1 MDGRFVR
8 ERSHGFA
15 LSRYKNILFLV
26 AVLVAQIIGLAV
38 QVRRPNPNG
47 GDAPAVRLIRYWAIG
62 VMSPPEKAIHG
73 SGSGARSLWSNYL
86 DLRHVRRQNQEL
98 TDQVRRLQLEQATLL
113 EDARQGQRLQTLLA
127 FKEHYIYS
135 TVPAE
140 VIGTSGT
147 DQSRILYIDKGA
159 KDGLKPDMAVITPD
173 GIVGKLKDVFANT
186 SQVLVISDQTS
197 GAGVVLESTRLRGV
211 LRGNALGQP
220 QIINMLPDERVK
232 PGERVVT
239 SGGDQIYPRGLPVG
253 VVDQVVP
260 DTSNPPFMDILIK
273 PAANLGHLEELLV
286 ITQAGDQMPEKEKQ
300 DLAQSAAE
308 GAIAATQQ
316 RASDILAER
325 LPGLNNPGALADAPP
340 APDHGSVNPD
350 TVPVNLH
357 PPPALHAD
365 HYSPNTTPQAGALT
379 PGQSVVDPKYVA
391 TPASTAPAA
400 SSTPA
405 AKGTAK
411 ADSAKTD
418 AKDDAAGP
426 KTDQPGTAK
435 PHHASTSST
444 SATGTGNAPS
454 GDAASPGTTHP
465 AAAKPKVPKTPPA
478 DQPAA
483 PEPGSEPPATPAN
496 GTPPQ

>member
-62 VMSPPEKAIHG
+62 IMSPPEKVLHG
-73 SGSGARSLWSNYL
+73 SGSGLRGLWANYL
-86 DLRHVRRQNQEL
+86 DLRHVRVQNQEL

-113 EDARQGQRLQTLLA
+113 EDARQGQRLQALLA
-127 FKEHYIYS
+127 FKEHYIYK
-135 TVPAE
+135 TVPAQ

-159 KDGLKPDMAVITPD
+159 KDGLKPDMAVITPN
-173 GIVGKLKDVFANT
+173 GIVGKLKDVFAST

-197 GAGVVLESTRLRGV
+197 GAGVILESTRLRGV

-300 DLAQSAAE
+300 DLAESAAE

-316 RASDILAER
+316 RASDILSER
-325 LPGLNNPGALADAPP
+325 LPGLDNPGALADTPP
-340 APDHGSVNPD
+340 AADHGTVNAD
-350 TVPVNLH
+350 TVPVKLH

-365 HYSPNTTPQAGALT
+365 HYTPNSTPEASALT
-379 PGQSVVDPKYVA
+379 PGQAVVDPRYA
-391 TPASTAPAA
+391 PTPASTPPAA
-400 SSTPA
+400 SATPTPKA
-405 AKGTAK
+405 ETAK
-411 ADSAKTD
+411 TAANE
-418 AKDDAAGP
+418 DAAGQ
-426 KTDQPGTAK
+426 KAEQAGTAK
-435 PHHASTSST
+435 PHHASTSSR
-444 SATGTGNAPS
+444 SVTGTGSAAS
-454 GDAASPGTTHP
+454 VEGTASPGTTHP
-465 AAAKPKVPKTPPA
+465 AAVKPKVPKPPTA

-483 PEPGSEPPATPAN
+483 APEPGAEPPATPGN
-496 GTPPQ
+496 GSAPQ

>member
-1 MDGRFVR
+1 M
-8 ERSHGFA
+8 
-15 LSRYKNILFLV
+15 SRYKNILFLV

-47 GDAPAVRLIRYWAIG
+47 GDAPAVRLIRLWAISL
-62 VMSPPEKAIHG
+62 VSPPEKVVHG
-73 SGSGARSLWSNYL
+73 TGTGVRGLWSNYL
-86 DLRHVRRQNQEL
+86 DLRRVREQNQEL
-98 TDQVRRLQLEQATLL
+98 KDRLSRLQLEQAGLL
-113 EDARQGQRLQTLLA
+113 EDARQGQRLQALLG

-135 TVPAE
+135 TVPAQ

-147 DQSRILYIDKGA
+147 DQSRILIIDKGF
-159 KDGLKPDMAVITPD
+159 KNGLKPDMAVITPD
-173 GIVGKLKDVFANT
+173 GIVGKLKDVFGST

-260 DTSNPPFMDILIK
+260 DTSNPPYMDILIK

-286 ITQAGDQMPEKEKQ
+286 ITQASDQMPEKEKQ

-325 LPGLNNPGALADAPP
+325 LPSVNNPRALADAPP
-340 APDHGSVNPD
+340 APDHGLVNPD
-350 TVPVNLH
+350 SVPVRLH

-365 HYSPNTTPQAGALT
+365 HYSPNTTPQASALT
-379 PGQSVVDPKYVA
+379 PGQTVVDQKYA
-391 TPASTAPAA
+391 PTPASTPPAA
-400 SSTPA
+400 SVAATPA
-405 AKGTAK
+405 AKAAAK
-411 ADSAKTD
+411 ADMANQD
-418 AKDDAAGP
+418 ANDAAGR
-426 KTDQPGTAK
+426 DQAATAK
-435 PHHASTSST
+435 PHHSST
-444 SATGTGNAPS
+444 SPAGTSSAAS

-465 AAAKPKVPKTPPA
+465 PAAKPKAPKPPPS

-483 PEPGSEPPATPAN
+483 APPAPDPGAEPPQTSGN
-496 GTPPQ
+496 GTPQQ

>member
-26 AVLVAQIIGLAV
+26 AVLVIQIIGLAV

-62 VMSPPEKAIHG
+62 LVSPPEKVLHG
-73 SGSGARSLWSNYL
+73 SGSGLRGLWSNYL
-86 DLRHVRRQNQEL
+86 DLRHVRQQNQEL
-98 TDQVRRLQLEQATLL
+98 TERVRRLQLEQATLL
-113 EDARQGQRLQTLLA
+113 EDARQGQRLQALLA
-127 FKEHYIYS
+127 FKEHYIYT
-135 TVPAE
+135 TVPAQ

-173 GIVGKLKDVFANT
+173 GIVGKLKDVFGGT

-197 GAGVVLESTRLRGV
+197 GAGVLLEQTRLRGV
-211 LRGNALGQP
+211 LRGNAVGQP

-260 DTSNPPFMDILIK
+260 DTSNPPYMDILIK

-300 DLAQSAAE
+300 DLAQSAAA
-308 GAIAATQQ
+308 GAMAETQQ

-325 LPGLNNPGALADAPP
+325 LPGLTDPNALADTPGQPNSVAAGTAAAVAAAAAVAPK
-340 APDHGSVNPD
+340 
-350 TVPVNLH
+350 LH

-365 HYSPNTTPQAGALT
+365 HYSPDATAPASALT
-379 PGQSVVDPKYVA
+379 PGQAIVDPKYA
-391 TPASTAPAA
+391 PPPPTARPT
-400 SSTPA
+400 SKKPES
-405 AKGTAK
+405 GE
-411 ADSAKTD
+411 D
-418 AKDDAAGP
+418 AG
-426 KTDQPGTAK
+426 
-435 PHHASTSST
+435 
-444 SATGTGNAPS
+444 
-454 GDAASPGTTHP
+454 GDAAKPAVHHPASSPAAPGAEAESGTARPP
-465 AAAKPKVPKTPPA
+465 AAAKPKAPKATPA

-483 PEPGSEPPATPAN
+483 AEPKAEPGPEPPA
-496 GTPPQ
+496 GSGSGSPPQ